1 MFKDR
6 LYEML
11 TDISTNKWGTE
22 KTLVGMLAG
31 IVGAGIGLGLA
42 IIAYPNEP
50 KEVIEIVI
58 DNENEEEN

>member
-31 IVGAGIGLGLA
+31 IVGAGIGLGLV

-58 DNENEEEN
+58 DNENEEEK